1 MNLIKRIFLFMLL
14 NIAVVLTITCLL
26 SIFNIRPYLN
36 AYGLD
41 VSQLAIFCL
50 IWGFVGSFI
59 SLGLSRVI
67 AKWMMNVQI
76 IDESNCDQNSKFIL
90 DLVNKVSLEAGLEH
104 TPQVGIYES
113 NEVNAF
119 ATGPTKKR
127 SLVAI
132 STGLL
137 NRMSKEEIEG
147 IIGHEI
153 SHITNGDMIT
163 MTLLQGV
170 VNSFVMF
177 LARILAF
184 FVSSLGKDKE
194 KSSNTSNYFLV
205 YIFEII
211 FMIIGSMILAFYS
224 RKREYRADEN
234 SARLLGKE
242 KMIKALQSLKALYE
256 IRDET
261 KAQPVFQTLKISN
274 NTKGGLLNLF
284 STHPHLDD
292 RIERL
297 KNL

>member
-1 MNLIKRIFLFMLL
+1 MNFFKRIFLFILL
-14 NIAVVLTITCLL
+14 NLAVVLTITCLL
-26 SIFNIRPYLN
+26 NIFKVGPYLN
-36 AYGLD
+36 SYGLD
-41 VSQLAIFCL
+41 IKTLAIFCL

-59 SLGLSRVI
+59 SLGLSRVM
-67 AKWMMNVQI
+67 AKWLMNVQL
-76 IDESNCDQNSKFIL
+76 IDETNPDANSKYIL
-90 DLVNKVSLEAGLEH
+90 EMVQRIALEAGLKH
-104 TPQVGIYES
+104 SPQVGIYES

-119 ATGPTKKR
+119 ATGPSKKR

-137 NRMSKEEIEG
+137 NRMSKDEIEG

-184 FVSSLGKDKE
+184 FVSSIGKDKE
-194 KSSNTSNYFLV
+194 KSNSGANYFLV

-211 FMIIGSMILAFYS
+211 FMIIGSMVLAFYS
-224 RKREYRADEN
+224 RRREYSADEN
-234 SARLLGKE
+234 SANMLGKD
-242 KMIKALQSLKALYE
+242 KMIKALESLKSFYE
-256 IRDET
+256 IKDI
-261 KAQPVFQTLKISN
+261 KAQNPAFQTFKISN
-274 NTKGGLLNLF
+274 NSKGGLINLF
-284 STHPHLDD
+284 ATHPPLDD